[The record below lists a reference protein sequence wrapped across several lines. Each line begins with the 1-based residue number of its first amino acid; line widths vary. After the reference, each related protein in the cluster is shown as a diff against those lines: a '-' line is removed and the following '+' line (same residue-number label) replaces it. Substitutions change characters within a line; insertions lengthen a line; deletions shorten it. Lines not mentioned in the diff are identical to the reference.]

1 MKHSRTLL
9 IALTIWGSTAAL
21 GLLAATEGFDND
33 SPQPPRPNPAKVVG
47 HDSCARCHQQEIKQ
61 WQSTPHYRT
70 FDVLHRAPEA
80 KAIADRLGLRSV
92 KRNETCVQCHYTQ
105 QEVRGRDRVVAGI
118 SCESCHGAGADWLEM
133 HADYGGATKES
144 ESAEHKQRRREASI
158 AAGMNNPGN
167 VYLIARQ
174 CLGCHTTPNEQLVN
188 VGGHAAGTPD
198 FELVAWS
205 QGMVRH
211 NFQRGGGENAPSKL
225 SRVRVMYVVGALA
238 DLEYSLRAAAK
249 ATTADKFGTAAAT
262 RAAKV
267 KRRLW
272 DMQRKLDLPLLDE
285 ALDAVSDLELKLG
298 NSESIAAAAER
309 IGSVGMRFA
318 ETVHG
323 EELTAIDSL
332 LPAPSTYKY

>member
-1 MKHSRTLL
+1 MKLSRRLS
-9 IALTIWGSTAAL
+9 IALAIWSGTAAL
-21 GLLAATEGFDND
+21 GLLAATAG
-33 SPQPPRPNPAKVVG
+33 SAPQPPRPNPAKVAG

-61 WQSTPHYRT
+61 WQQTPHYRT

-92 KRNETCVQCHYTQ
+92 KRNDTCVQCHYTR
-105 QEVRGRDRVVAGI
+105 QEVRGRERVVAGI
-118 SCESCHGAGADWLEM
+118 SCESCHGAAADWLEM

-144 ESAEHKQRRREASI
+144 ESPEHKRQRRQASI
-158 AAGMNNPGN
+158 AAGMNNPSN

-174 CLGCHTTPNEQLVN
+174 CLGCHTTPDEKLVN

-211 NFQRGGGENAPSKL
+211 NFQRDGGENAPSSL
-225 SRVRVMYVVGALA
+225 ARVRVMYVVGALA
-238 DLEYSLRAAAK
+238 DLEYSLRAVAK
-249 ATTADKFGTAAAT
+249 ATTADRFGTAAAT

-272 DMQRKLDLPLLDE
+272 DIQRKLDLPLLAE
-285 ALDAVSDLELKLG
+285 ALDEVSKLQLKLG
-298 NSESIAAAAER
+298 NSQQITSAADRVSDVAT
-309 IGSVGMRFA
+309 RFA
-318 ETVHG
+318 ETVRG